1 MDSLPFLH
9 LDMQSLLVI
18 RGEMYAWSGQMCLW
32 CVGVEGFIGH
42 FMEVPGPIR
51 MKSAKHDVVNVLQH
65 QLYWIMQ
72 IQVLHVLK
80 HSQSCWTF
88 FHKSCWYQIVKHQ
101 LDLQNQN
108 TIRSPLKRT
117 RIVEVLWSVEVP
129 PAPKEAP
136 ARRDSKWHACWSVQA
151 IGRWGPLWWRTSKL
165 SCAAQLGTR

>member
-32 CVGVEGFIGH
+32 CVGVKGFIGH
-42 FMEVPGPIR
+42 FMDAPRPIP
-51 MKSAKHDVVNVLQH
+51 MKSAKHDVVNALQH

-72 IQVLHVLK
+72 IQVLHVLR

-88 FHKSCWYQIVKHQ
+88 FHKCCWYHIVKHQ

-108 TIRSPLKRT
+108 TIPSPLNALESWKCCASRTKGGSGSTWFKMTRLLKRSGN
-117 RIVEVLWSVEVP
+117 RAMGSSLMKDFK
-129 PAPKEAP
+129 A
-136 ARRDSKWHACWSVQA
+136 
-151 IGRWGPLWWRTSKL
+151 
-165 SCAAQLGTR
+165 

>member
-72 IQVLHVLK
+72 IQVLQPCMYWGIPSHVEL
-80 HSQSCWTF
+80 SST
-88 FHKSCWYQIVKHQ
+88 
-101 LDLQNQN
+101 N
-108 TIRSPLKRT
+108 
-117 RIVEVLWSVEVP
+117 
-129 PAPKEAP
+129 PAG
-136 ARRDSKWHACWSVQA
+136 
-151 IGRWGPLWWRTSKL
+151 ITSL
-165 SCAAQLGTR
+165 NSN